1 VCEVRTSDYFPH
13 LCIFTHLKNK
23 NQTAFLPD
31 IPSGFEIGI
40 AVNNIISI
48 TQTANMKK
56 IFSSILFLVFLFL
69 SFSTW
74 SQKPKVLTNHLGYE
88 TTGPKHAVV
97 EGRQSDEIT
106 AFRVKDFNSDEEV
119 FSGTCVK
126 TGSVNKWKDWHF
138 WTIDFDNVTKEGTYY
153 IECTTGS
160 GMIRSFPFVIQKD
173 VLERNT
179 LSSVVYYFK
188 GQRSSGLLDKA
199 DRQSKLEGQ
208 DVTVDA
214 HGGWYDATGDY
225 GKHLSHLSFSTYF
238 NPQQISITAWSLFR
252 TYAALDGRNDIAF
265 KQYKRRI
272 LDEAMFGADY
282 LVRVKNPKGSF
293 YRSVN
298 APGPDKKPED
308 RKIGKDSKGYAIK
321 TIETKDKFDPVNTER
336 VSNQATYEV
345 SYRAGAG
352 VSIAALAMASTYPV
366 SGDFTAQDYLKT
378 AEEAFQFLEQYN
390 VIYTNDGK
398 ENIVDDYCALM
409 AASELF
415 KATKKDIYKTAANRR
430 AQNLLNRIT
439 TAGTYRNFWRA
450 NDADRPFFHAA
461 DAGLPVVALINHLP
475 IADEAMRKKILE
487 GVKKSLTFELE
498 VTAEVNNPFGY
509 ARQLVQNKEG
519 VKRTAFF
526 FPHDTEAAPW
536 WQGENARLGSLA
548 TAARLA
554 APYFT
559 DDAVFQKK
567 LQVYAWNQINWIL
580 GLNPFDAS
588 MLHGTGRNNIAYMFF
603 GTYQYTNAPGG
614 ICNGITGGYYD
625 ENDID
630 YDLSYLK
637 TGKDDDW
644 RWAEQWLPHA
654 AWYLI
659 ATAIR

>member
-1 VCEVRTSDYFPH
+1 
-13 LCIFTHLKNK
+13 
-23 NQTAFLPD
+23 
-31 IPSGFEIGI
+31 
-40 AVNNIISI
+40 
-48 TQTANMKK
+48 MKK
-56 IFSSILFLVFLFL
+56 SIHLLLVFSSVLI
-69 SFSTW
+69 SANAW
-74 SQKPKVLTNHLGYE
+74 SQKIKVLTNHLGYE
-88 TTGPKHAVV
+88 INGPKHAVV
-97 EGRQSDEIT
+97 EGYAQDEVT
-106 AFRVKDFNSDEEV
+106 TFSVRDYHTDEQV
-119 FSGTCVK
+119 FSGKCIK
-126 TGSVNKWKDWHF
+126 TGVVNKWKDWHF
-138 WTIDFDNVTKEGTYY
+138 WTIDFDEVSKEGTYY
-153 IECTTGS
+153 IECTTGK
-160 GMIRSFPFVIQKD
+160 GIVRSFPFYIQKD
-173 VLERNT
+173 LLERNT
-179 LSSVVYYFK
+179 ISAVVYYFK

-199 DRQSKLEGQ
+199 DKQSKLEGKE
-208 DVTVDA
+208 VVIDA

-252 TYAALDGRNDIAF
+252 TYAALDARNDIAF
-265 KQYKRRI
+265 KQYKRRV
-272 LDEAMFGADY
+272 LDEAIFGADY
-282 LVRVKNPKGSF
+282 LVRVKNPDGSF
-293 YRSVN
+293 YRSVS
-298 APGPDKKPED
+298 APGPEKRPED

-321 TIETKDKFDPVNTER
+321 TIETKDNFNYGNTER
-336 VSNQATYEV
+336 VSSQATYEV

-366 SGDFTAQDYLKT
+366 SGDYTSADYLKT
-378 AEEAFQFLEQYN
+378 AEDAFAFLEQYN
-390 VIYTNDGK
+390 VMYTNDGK

-409 AASELF
+409 AATELF
-415 KATKKDIYKTAANRR
+415 KATKKGIYKTAADKRALSLINR
-430 AQNLLNRIT
+430 LIT
-439 TAGTYRNFWRA
+439 SDKYKNFWRA

-475 IADEAMRKKILE
+475 VADAILKNKILDA
-487 GVKKSLTFELE
+487 VKKSFEFELH
-498 VTAEVNNPFGY
+498 VTGEVNNPFGY

-554 APYFT
+554 APHFSN
-559 DDAVFQKK
+559 DAAFQRK
-567 LQVYAWNQINWIL
+567 LQVYAWNQLNWIL
-580 GLNPFDAS
+580 GLNPYDAS

-614 ICNGITGGYYD
+614 ICNGITSGFYD

-630 YDLSYLK
+630 WDLSYSK

-654 AWYLI
+654 AWYLV